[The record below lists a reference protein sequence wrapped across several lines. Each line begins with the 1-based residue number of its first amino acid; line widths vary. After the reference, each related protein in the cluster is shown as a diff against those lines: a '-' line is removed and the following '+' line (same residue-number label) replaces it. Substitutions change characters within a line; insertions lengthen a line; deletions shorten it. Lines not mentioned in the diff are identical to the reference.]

1 MSLELRIAEASA
13 SGPREENQDAI
24 RIVTPA
30 PHLAASKGHLLAL
43 ADGVSHCA
51 DGGLA
56 ARATLQALALD
67 YYSTP
72 ETWTVT
78 QALERLLTA
87 HNRWLRCNGGG
98 QPLLTTLSLLVLR
111 GQRYTLAHIG
121 DCRVYLLRDGQLRK
135 LTQEH
140 VWEQPGMQHVLK
152 RAMGLDEHLVM
163 DYLEGELLSGDRFL
177 LVSDGV
183 WAQLNDQLLHQ
194 YLTREDEPANCCNE
208 LVSQA
213 HLAGSPDN
221 ASALLVCIDHLPQ
234 ASLSDALLPAEE
246 RAVPPPLKN
255 GQDFEGWLV
264 TERLAE
270 SRQSVLYR
278 VKDATQQNWLLKTL
292 PAALRD
298 DSEAQ
303 RQLVLEEW
311 FLRRVAGT
319 HVPELHAHCSRRHLY
334 YVMREYAGMTLQQQK
349 RSTGLLSLSQF
360 QSLAPALARAV
371 GLLHRRNILHRD
383 ITPSNLHMGDDGVLR
398 LLDFGLAFC
407 PGLSDWQG
415 GLPGTP
421 SYIAPEAFA
430 GAEPSAQQDLY
441 SAGVSLYYLLT
452 GHYPYGEI
460 EAFQHPRFGQPTP
473 PSRYRPDLPAWID
486 RCLLKALETDPDKR
500 YETAEEW
507 LLALERGDRSAL
519 VPAHRPLLERAP
531 LAVWRGIAL
540 GALGLN
546 LLLLVM
552 LLH

>member
-30 PHLAASKGHLLAL
+30 PQLAASKGHLFAL
-43 ADGVSHCA
+43 ADGVSQCA

-135 LTQEH
+135 LTQDH

-163 DYLEGELLSGDRFL
+163 DYLEGDLHSGDRFL
-177 LVSDGV
+177 LLSDGV
-183 WAQLNDQLLHQ
+183 WAQLDDQLLHQ
-194 YLTREDEPANCCNE
+194 HLTEQPEPASCCAA
-208 LVSQA
+208 LVNQA
-213 HLAGSPDN
+213 HLAGSQDN
-221 ASALLVCIDHLPQ
+221 ASAILVCIDSLPETR
-234 ASLSDALLPAEE
+234 LSDVLLPANE
-246 RAVPPPLKN
+246 RAVPPALKN
-255 GQDFEGWLV
+255 GQHFEGWLV

-278 VKDATQQNWLLKTL
+278 VKDATQQAWLLKTL
-292 PAALRD
+292 PPALKD
-298 DSEAQ
+298 DPAAQ

-311 FLRRVAGT
+311 FLRRVAGA
-319 HVPELHAHCSRRHLY
+319 HIPELHAHSSRRHLY
-334 YVMREYAGMTLQQQK
+334 YIMRDYPGMTLQQQK
-349 RSTGLLSLSQF
+349 RSTGLLSLAQF
-360 QSLAPALARAV
+360 QKLAPALVRAI

-383 ITPSNLHMGDDGVLR
+383 ITPSNLHMGEDGMLR

-421 SYIAPEAFA
+421 SYIAPETFTA
-430 GAEPSAQQDLY
+430 AEPSAQQDLY

-473 PSRYRPDLPAWID
+473 PSRYRPDLPAWVD
-486 RCLLKALETDPDKR
+486 ACLLKALETDPGKR

-507 LLALERGDRSAL
+507 LLTLEQGERSAL
-519 VPAHRPLLERAP
+519 KPAHRPLLERAP
-531 LAVWRGIAL
+531 LALWRGIAL

>member
-13 SGPREENQDAI
+13 SGPRDENQDAI

-135 LTQEH
+135 LTQDH

-163 DYLEGELLSGDRFL
+163 DYLEGELHSGDRFL

-183 WAQLNDQLLHQ
+183 WAQLDEHLLHQ
-194 YLTREDEPANCCNE
+194 YLTEQAEPANCCDE

-221 ASALLVCIDHLPQ
+221 ASAVLVCIDSLPQ
-234 ASLSDALLPAEE
+234 ISLSDALLPADE
-246 RAVPPPLKN
+246 RAVPPQLKN
-255 GQDFEGWLV
+255 GQSFEGWLV

-278 VKDATQQNWLLKTL
+278 IKDATQQNWLLKTL
-292 PAALRD
+292 PPALKED
-298 DSEAQ
+298 PGAQ

-311 FLRRVAGT
+311 FLRRVAGP
-319 HVPELHAHCSRRHLY
+319 HIPELHPHSSRRHLY
-334 YVMREYAGMTLQQQK
+334 YVMREYAGMTLQQHK
-349 RSTGLLSLSQF
+349 RSSGLLSLAQF
-360 QSLAPALARAV
+360 QSLAPALVRAV

-383 ITPSNLHMGDDGVLR
+383 ITPNNLHMGDDGVLR

-407 PGLSDWQG
+407 PGLSNWQG

-421 SYIAPEAFA
+421 SYIAPEAFTA
-430 GAEPSAQQDLY
+430 AEPSAQQDLY

-460 EAFQHPRFGQPTP
+460 EAFQHPRFGQPSP
-473 PSRYRPDLPAWID
+473 PSRYRPDLPAWVD
-486 RCLLKALETDPDKR
+486 VCLLKALESVPNKR

-507 LLALERGDRSAL
+507 LLALEKGDQL
-519 VPAHRPLLERAP
+519 TLLPAHRPLLERAP

-546 LLLLVM
+546 LLLLVV